1 MPLGMGLNKNRHG
14 TYEARKKVPQHL
26 EEAVARVLGN
36 GKPKQI
42 WLKRTLATKDHSEA
56 KRRVKAVQIE
66 FDRILERAQ
75 ELLAERPLRDTVSD
89 AEIKL
94 IADRHY
100 AEMLH
105 LDDEETREGTG
116 RDEFMRTIAKQLDD
130 AGVEYTMP
138 IPPSEHT
145 PDYGL
150 SDSEFHKRT
159 ADLEWEQPIMQAAL
173 AKGDISKIGEHL
185 DYLLNGLFG
194 INLDRRSEAY
204 RRVGLAV
211 LRKHVAALEAI
222 RRRTEG
228 QPVETPSLPTIGSS
242 ASTAGATLTAACE
255 GWKRQRQRA
264 PGTLTEYERAI
275 KLFTELHGEL
285 PLVQIRRSHARQ
297 FREALQDVP
306 GRRSGKLLNASL
318 PELAE
323 WGREH
328 PDVPKI
334 TAGTVNKQLTAVQAM
349 ANWAHDNGMIPDD
362 VQWADPFRRMRLGK
376 EDAVRGGAP
385 FELADL
391 QVIFGTPV
399 FTRGERPKGGKGE
412 AAFWLPLLALF
423 TGARLNELSSL
434 KAADVARNDIIGAQ
448 CIFIRAEKRS
458 GKRLKTEQSERFVPL
473 HPQLIAAGFL
483 EYVGN
488 QIAERGANA
497 WLFPRVAPGTAGK
510 AAFSKWFG
518 RHIGTHQ
525 ITDSKKVFHSFRHSF
540 VDALRLA
547 GVGGEINIALL
558 GHTDPSVHDKYGA
571 KDKAVRFRH
580 RLAEAVAS
588 VAYTGLDLSSL
599 SYHRT
604 PRGLQ
609 GERRVD

>member
-1 MPLGMGLNKNRHG
+1 VTSSCAQSRSNSTM
-14 TYEARKKVPQHL
+14 
-26 EEAVARVLGN
+26 
-36 GKPKQI
+36 
-42 WLKRTLATKDHSEA
+42 LAWNTTFLS
-56 KRRVKAVQIE
+56 RQ
-66 FDRILERAQ
+66 
-75 ELLAERPLRDTVSD
+75 
-89 AEIKL
+89 
-94 IADRHY
+94 
-100 AEMLH
+100 
-105 LDDEETREGTG
+105 
-116 RDEFMRTIAKQLDD
+116 
-130 AGVEYTMP
+130 
-138 IPPSEHT
+138 HT

-150 SDSEFHKRT
+150 SDGEFRKRV
-159 ADLEWEQPIMQAAL
+159 ADLEWELPIMQTAL
-173 AKGDISKIGEHL
+173 ARGDVSRINEHL

-211 LRKHVAALEAI
+211 LRRHVAALEAI
-222 RRRTEG
+222 NRSEG
-228 QPVETPSLPTIGSS
+228 QPVETPSLPVIGAS
-242 ASTAGATLTAACE
+242 ASTAGATLNAAFE
-255 GWKRQRQRA
+255 GWTRQRQRA

-285 PLVQIRRSHARQ
+285 PLMQIKRGHARQ

-306 GRRSGKLLNASL
+306 GRRSGKLLNAPL
-318 PELAE
+318 PELTQ
-323 WGREH
+323 WGRAH

-334 TAGTVNKQLTAVQAM
+334 TAGTVNKQLTAVQAV

-362 VQWADPFRRMRLGK
+362 VQWADPFRRMRLG
-376 EDAVRGGAP
+376 EEEAMRGGAP
-385 FELADL
+385 FDLADL

-399 FTRGERPKGGKGE
+399 FTLGERPKGGKGE

-434 KAADVARNDIIGAQ
+434 KVSDVAQNDIVGAQ

-473 HPQLIAAGFL
+473 HPQLMAAGFH
-483 EYVGN
+483 EYVSNLRTGH
-488 QIAERGANA
+488 GANA
-497 WLFPRVAPGTAGK
+497 WLFPKVAPGTTGK
-510 AAFSKWFG
+510 SAFSKWFG
-518 RHIGTHQ
+518 RYLGAHG
-525 ITDSKKVFHSFRHSF
+525 ITESSKVFHSFRHSF
-540 VDALRLA
+540 VDASRLA
-547 GVGGEINIALL
+547 GVPGEINIALL

-604 PRGLQ
+604 PRGTA
-609 GERRVD
+609 GAA